1 VSHRARLPNKE
12 NENKQR
18 NIGVENCLYGKLDST
33 HVYSEHMIE
42 KKNERNNGLYGELT
56 GILKKNCLYG
66 KLAITHIYSEHI
78 IEKKISEIMAFMA
91 N

>member
-1 VSHRARLPNKE
+1 MSHRARLPNKE

-18 NIGVENCLYGKLDST
+18 HIGVKKCLYGKLDST

-42 KKNERNNGLYGELT
+42 KK
-56 GILKKNCLYG
+56 KK
-66 KLAITHIYSEHI
+66 KM
-78 IEKKISEIMAFMA
+78 SEIMAFMA

>member
-18 NIGVENCLYGKLDST
+18 HIGVKKCLYGKLDST

-42 KKNERNNGLYGELT
+42 KK
-56 GILKKNCLYG
+56 KK
-66 KLAITHIYSEHI
+66 KM
-78 IEKKISEIMAFMA
+78 SEIMAFMA